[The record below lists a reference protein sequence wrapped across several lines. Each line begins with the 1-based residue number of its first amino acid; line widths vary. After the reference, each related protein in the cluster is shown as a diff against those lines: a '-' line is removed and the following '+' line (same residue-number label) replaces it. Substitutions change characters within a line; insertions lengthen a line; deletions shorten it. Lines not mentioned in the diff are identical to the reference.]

1 MLNAMPLFSVI
12 IPVYNR
18 HAAVREAID
27 SVLGQTFA
35 DYELIVVDD
44 GSTDGTPEIEREY
57 RGALRYVGRDHR
69 GVSAARNAG
78 AGASSG
84 RWLAFLDSD
93 DRWLPEKLSRQ
104 ALYIRQHPDVGI
116 HQTEEE
122 WIRKGRRVNPKL
134 KHAKREGRIFIDS
147 LELCLISP
155 SAAVLSRDFF
165 ERYGPFDEDL
175 PACEDYDLWL
185 RVTKDEFVG
194 LVPEIQVVRN
204 GGLPDQLSARYW
216 GMDRFRVYS
225 IMKLLARHGTSL
237 QPEYCVRAVETALRK
252 TRILLQGAKKRKNT
266 EFAEK
271 LQGIVVMLDEGRSN
285 IDLERCRFLLD
296 VETAF

>member
-1 MLNAMPLFSVI
+1 MPLFSVI

-18 HAAVREAID
+18 HAPAREAID
-27 SVLGQTFA
+27 SVLGQTFT

-44 GSTDGTPEIEREY
+44 GSNDGTSDIEREY
-57 RGALRYVGRDHR
+57 RNALSYIRREHR

-78 AGASSG
+78 VRASSG
-84 RWLAFLDSD
+84 NWLAFLDSD

-104 ALYIRQHPDVGI
+104 AQYIRDHPGVCI
-116 HQTEEE
+116 NQTEEE
-122 WIRKGRRVNPKL
+122 WIRRGRRVNPKL
-134 KHAKREGRIFIDS
+134 KHAKREGNIFVDS

-155 SAAVLSRDFF
+155 SAAVMSRDCF

-194 LVPEIQVVRN
+194 LIKEVHVVRH
-204 GGLPDQLSARYW
+204 GGHLDQLSARYW

-225 IMKLLARHGTSL
+225 IMKLLARHGKTL
-237 QPEYCVRAVETALRK
+237 QPEYLDRAVETALRK
-252 TRILLQGAKKRKNT
+252 ARILLQGAKKRKNT

-271 LQGIVVMLDEGRSN
+271 LHGIIAMLDGGTTG
-285 IDLERCRFLLD
+285 IDLDQCKFLLH
-296 VETAF
+296 V

>member
-1 MLNAMPLFSVI
+1 MPLFSVI

-18 HAAVREAID
+18 HAPVREAID
-27 SVLGQTFA
+27 SVLAQSFQ

-44 GSTDGTPEIEREY
+44 GSNDGTRNIEREY
-57 RGALRYVGRDHR
+57 RNALCYIRQEHC

-78 AGASSG
+78 VRASSG
-84 RWLAFLDSD
+84 TWLAFLDSD

-104 ALYIRQHPDVGI
+104 ALYIREHPDVCI

-122 WIRKGRRVNPKL
+122 WIRKGRRVNPML
-134 KHAKREGRIFIDS
+134 KHAKREGKIFVDS

-155 SAAVLSRDFF
+155 SAVAMSRDCF
-165 ERYGPFDEDL
+165 ERYGPFDEEL

-194 LVPEIQVVRN
+194 LISETHVVRH
-204 GGLPDQLSARYW
+204 GGSPDQLSARYW

-225 IMKLLARHGTSL
+225 IMKLLARYGKTL
-237 QPEYCVRAVETALRK
+237 QSEYLVRAVETALRK
-252 TRILLQGAKKRKNT
+252 TRILLQGARKRKNT
-266 EFAEK
+266 EFAER
-271 LQGIVVMLDEGRSN
+271 LQGIVAMLNGERSS
-285 IDLERCRFLLD
+285 IDLDRCRFLLD
-296 VETAF
+296 I

>member
-1 MLNAMPLFSVI
+1 MPLFSVI

-18 HAAVREAID
+18 HTPVSEAID
-27 SVLGQTFA
+27 SVLGQTFT

-44 GSTDGTPEIEREY
+44 GSTDGTREIEREY
-57 RGALRYVGRDHR
+57 RGAIRYVRQEHS

-78 AGASSG
+78 VGASSG
-84 RWLAFLDSD
+84 SWLAFLDSD
-93 DRWLPEKLSRQ
+93 DRWLPGKLSRQ
-104 ALYIRQHPDVGI
+104 ALYIREHPNVGI
-116 HQTEEE
+116 HQTQEK
-122 WIRKGRRVNPKL
+122 WIRKGRRVNPKE
-134 KHAKREGRIFIDS
+134 KHAKREGRIFVDS

-155 SAAVLSRDFF
+155 SAAVMSRDCF

-194 LVPEIQVVRN
+194 LVPEMQVVRN

-225 IMKLLARHGTSL
+225 IMKLLARHGNTL
-237 QPEYCVRAVETALRK
+237 QPEYRVRAIETALK
-252 TRILLQGAKKRKNT
+252 KARILLQGAKKRKNT
-266 EFAEK
+266 EFVDK
-271 LQGIVVMLDEGRSN
+271 IQGTILMLNGEISS
-285 IDLERCRFLLD
+285 IDLGQCRFLLD
-296 VETAF
+296 NEAAL

>member
-18 HAAVREAID
+18 HAPVREAID

-35 DYELIVVDD
+35 DYELVVVDD
-44 GSTDGTPEIEREY
+44 GSTDGTREIEREY
-57 RGALRYVGRDHR
+57 RGALRYVRREHG

-84 RWLAFLDSD
+84 LWLAFLDSD

-104 ALYIRQHPDVGI
+104 ALYIREHPDVGI

-155 SAAVLSRDFF
+155 SAAVMSRDFF

-194 LVPEIQVVRN
+194 LIPEIQVVRN

-225 IMKLLARHGTSL
+225 IMKMLARHGKTL
-237 QPEYCVRAVETALRK
+237 QTDYRVRAVETALRK

-271 LQGIVVMLDEGRSN
+271 LQKIVVMLDEGRSN
-285 IDLERCRFLLD
+285 IDLERCRFLLN
-296 VETAF
+296 VEI